1 MQLSEKPKACSQ
13 FVIDFL
19 ESTLNF
25 EHFEKNMSLIAQK
38 YFWSYWLRKT
48 CLLKCIKGL
57 VSENP
62 LAVNVLTSPKNC
74 WNLQK
79 STFNLLSHHFEPAWV
94 RKSHFQW
101 DPGFQNCLL
110 TTPKN
115 CWKLQKSTST
125 KHSHHFGPAW
135 VRKGHF
141 QLHPRFKDCL
151 LTRWLPTTGILV
163 VIGIVTATNSNAFI
177 WKTKTLFPICY
188 CSFGMYIKF
197 WTFWKKMWDS

>member
-1 MQLSEKPKACSQ
+1 MSSFDLNQACLCATHFVYICINTLTANYEYSRSNRDHLLLPIQMQLSEKPKAFSQ
-13 FVIDFL
+13 FVIEFL

-25 EHFEKNMSLIAQK
+25 EHFEKTMSLIAQK

-62 LAVNVLTSPKNC
+62 LTVNVLTSPKNC

-101 DPGFQNCLL
+101 DPGFQHC
-110 TTPKN
+110 
-115 CWKLQKSTST
+115 
-125 KHSHHFGPAW
+125 F
-135 VRKGHF
+135 
-141 QLHPRFKDCL
+141 
-151 LTRWLPTTGILV
+151 LTRWLPTNSILV
-163 VIGIVTATNSNAFI
+163 IIRRIYRYQFKCNYLKN
-177 WKTKTLFPICY
+177 
-188 CSFGMYIKF
+188 
-197 WTFWKKMWDS
+197 KKHFLNFLLHFCNLH